1 MMNQNNLKMI
11 YLFNMEA
18 QHIFNSQI
26 IWFMI
31 IMSII
36 FSTILVIMFHLIIKY
51 MNLKKIVNSQQKLL
65 YELSKLEIQKTK
77 QRIKNG

>member
-1 MMNQNNLKMI
+1 
-11 YLFNMEA
+11 MEA

>member
-1 MMNQNNLKMI
+1 
-11 YLFNMEA
+11 
-18 QHIFNSQI
+18 
-26 IWFMI
+26 
-31 IMSII
+31 
-36 FSTILVIMFHLIIKY
+36 

>member
-1 MMNQNNLKMI
+1 
-11 YLFNMEA
+11 MEA

-77 QRIKNG
+77 QRIKNGEI